1 MISND
6 AKQPEEMTMAMS
18 INTNMGS
25 LRAQQSAS
33 NVSNDMQQAMNR
45 LSTGQRINSASDD
58 AAGSAIAS
66 RLTSEIRGTNQAIRN
81 ALDSQALI
89 DTAEGAQQ
97 EVENILQRMRELAV
111 QSANDTNSDSDRAN
125 IQLEIDQLA
134 TELDRIAVST
144 TWGGKQLLNG
154 SAGDTAAKSFSDATN
169 FKFQIGGS
177 AKASDSISV
186 SMGAISSQALG
197 VGSSA
202 SSLDVSGINI
212 EAASGDVDATMSF
225 ENGTLSILNDV
236 AVGDK
241 FEIDINDVTITVTVA
256 ASDGFA
262 DTNAGVAAL
271 LKQKLEDAQITQF
284 GAGSEDAAYGVDVVD
299 NGDGTLTFTQSGTPI
314 IDAQKTNASNAVSVD
329 GSKISITGTYAAA
342 DTVSV
347 DINGTTIKVTAA
359 ASNEYA
365 DSNIGLASQLADA
378 IRTDGIGEFVDV
390 IDNGDGTLNILQSTT
405 PKIDNLTTTVSP
417 TAVNS
422 LTESAGTVTV
432 AGAVTEGREYTLDI
446 MGETISVTASLTDS
460 YSNDITGIAE
470 QLSVAINA
478 AGISGVTASASSGA
492 ITVNTKPVFSD
503 VSVSSDAGTT
513 NTADF
518 TNSSGTLTLYGTKTT
533 KTASTDTWDVG
544 DVVSFTLDGNDFEVT
559 VGTDGYSNTNHGV
572 AHQIAAAIKDFDN
585 SYTVTTG
592 TANTVVVARTAT
604 NFISNLSVADPSS
617 SLTYSDATFTVGED
631 IAVGD
636 VFNFSMEGKDF
647 SVTAAD
653 TSATSVA
660 ALITDAIND
669 AGFSE
674 IVAKDNSDGTVSI
687 SGGGVDVSTANG
699 AIASIVAIDNAMSV
713 LAEQR
718 STLGSITNRID
729 STVRNMTN
737 VVVNLEGGRG
747 RIEDADFALESSN
760 LAKSQ
765 ILNQAATAML
775 AQANASQQSVLSLLQ
790 G

>member
-1 MISND
+1 
-6 AKQPEEMTMAMS
+6 MAMS

-25 LRAQQSAS
+25 LRAQQAAA

-45 LSTGQRINSASDD
+45 LSSGQRINSASDD

-111 QSANDTNSDSDRAN
+111 QSANDTNSDSDRSN

-134 TELDRIAVST
+134 TELDRIAIST
-144 TWGGKQLLNG
+144 TWGGKQILNG
-154 SAGDTAAKSFSDATN
+154 TAGDTAAKSFSDATN
-169 FKFQIGGS
+169 FNFQIGGS
-177 AKASDSISV
+177 AKASDNISV
-186 SMGAISSQALG
+186 SIGSTSSRALG
-197 VGSSA
+197 VGSNANSV
-202 SSLDVSGINI
+202 DVSGINFKSS
-212 EAASGDVDATMSF
+212 AGDVDATMSF
-225 ENGTLSILNDV
+225 ENGTLSILGDV
-236 AVGDK
+236 KVGDS
-241 FEIDINDVTITVTVA
+241 FAIDINDVTHTVTVA

-271 LKQKLEDAQITQF
+271 LKQAIEDQQITQF
-284 GAGSEDAAYGVDVVD
+284 GAGSEDAAYGVDIVD
-299 NGDGTLTFTQSGTPI
+299 NGDGTLTFSQSGTPI
-314 IDAQKTNASNAVSVD
+314 IDEASTNAANKVSID

-342 DTVSV
+342 DTISV
-347 DINGTTIKVTAA
+347 DINGTTITVTAA

-365 DSNIGLASQLADA
+365 DSNTGLATQLADA
-378 IRTDGIGEFVDV
+378 IRDDSIGEFVNV
-390 IDNGDGTLNILQSTT
+390 IDNGDGTLNVLQSTT
-405 PKIDNLTTTVSP
+405 PKIDKLTTTVSP

-422 LTESAGTVTV
+422 LTESGGTVTV
-432 AGAVTEGREYTLDI
+432 AGAITEGRKYSLDI
-446 MGETISVTASLTDS
+446 MGETISVSASLTDS
-460 YSNDITGIAE
+460 YSNDVTGIAE

-478 AGISGVTASASSGA
+478 AGISGVSASASSGA
-492 ITVNTKPVFSD
+492 ITVNTKPVFSN

-533 KTASTDTWDVG
+533 KTASTDAWDVG
-544 DVVSFTLDGNDFEVT
+544 DVLSFTLDGNDFEVT
-559 VGTDGYSNTNHGV
+559 VGADGYSNTNLGV
-572 AHQIAAAIKDFDN
+572 AHQVAAAIKDYDN
-585 SYTVTTG
+585 SYTVTPG
-592 TANTVVVARTAT
+592 ASNTVAVTRTAT
-604 NFISNLSVADPSS
+604 NFISNLSVSDPMS
-617 SLTYSDATFTVGED
+617 SLSFSDATFSVGED
-631 IAVGD
+631 VANGD
-636 VFNFSMEGKDF
+636 VFSFNIEGKDI

-653 TSATSVA
+653 SSAASVA

-669 AGFSE
+669 AGLTD
-674 IVAKDNSDGTVSI
+674 IIAVDNSDGTVSI
-687 SGGGVDVSTANG
+687 TGGGVDVTTASG
-699 AIASIVAIDNAMSV
+699 AIASINAIDKAMST

-718 STLGSITNRID
+718 STLGSVSNRID

>member
-1 MISND
+1 
-6 AKQPEEMTMAMS
+6 MAMS

-25 LRAQQSAS
+25 LRAQQAAA

-45 LSTGQRINSASDD
+45 LSSGQRINSASDD

-111 QSANDTNSDSDRAN
+111 QSANDTNSDSDRSN

-134 TELDRIAVST
+134 TELDRIAIST
-144 TWGGKQLLNG
+144 TWGGKQILNG
-154 SAGDTAAKSFSDATN
+154 TSGDKPANSFSDTADFN
-169 FKFQIGGS
+169 FQIGGS
-177 AKASDSISV
+177 AKSSDNISV
-186 SMGAISSQALG
+186 SMGAISSKALG
-197 VGSSA
+197 VGSNANSV
-202 SSLDVSGINI
+202 DVSGLNYQSS
-212 EAASGDVDATMSF
+212 SGDVDATMSF
-225 ENGTLSILNDV
+225 ENGTLSILGDV
-236 AVGDK
+236 KVGDT
-241 FEIDINDVTITVTVA
+241 FAVDINDVTHTVTVA

-271 LKQKLEDAQITQF
+271 LKQSLEDQQITQF
-284 GAGSEDAAYGVDVVD
+284 GAGSEDAAYGVEIID
-299 NGDGTLTFTQSGTPI
+299 NGDGTLTFSQSGTPI
-314 IDAQKTNASNAVSVD
+314 IDEASTNAANKVSID

-342 DTVSV
+342 DTISV
-347 DINGTTIKVTAA
+347 DINGTTITVTAA
-359 ASNEYA
+359 ATNEYA
-365 DSNIGLASQLADA
+365 DSNIGLATQLADA
-378 IRTDGIGEFVDV
+378 IRDDSIGEFVNV
-390 IDNGDGTLNILQSTT
+390 IDNGDGTLNVLQSTT
-405 PKIDNLTTTVSP
+405 PKVDKLTTTVSP

-422 LTESAGTVTV
+422 LTEAAGTVTV
-432 AGAVTEGREYTLDI
+432 AGAITEGRKYSLDI

-460 YSNDITGIAE
+460 FSNDITGVAE

-492 ITVNTKPVFSD
+492 ITVNTKPVFSN

-518 TNSSGTLTLYGTKTT
+518 TNSTGTLTLYGTKTT
-533 KTASTDTWDVG
+533 KTASTDAWDVG
-544 DVVSFTLDGNDFEVT
+544 DVVSFTLDGHDFEVT
-559 VGTDGYSNTNHGV
+559 VGADGYSNTNHGV
-572 AHQIAAAIKDFDN
+572 AHQIGAVIKDFDN
-585 SYTVTTG
+585 SYTVTPG
-592 TANTVVVARTAT
+592 AANTVVVTRTAT
-604 NFISNLSVADPSS
+604 NFISNLSVSDPTS
-617 SLTYSDATFTVGED
+617 SLSFSDATFTVGED
-631 IAVGD
+631 VANGD
-636 VFNFSMEGKDF
+636 VFSFNIEGKDI
-647 SVTAAD
+647 SVTADD
-653 TSATSVA
+653 TSAASVA

-669 AGFSE
+669 AGLTD
-674 IVAKDNSDGTVSI
+674 ITAVDNSDGTVSLT
-687 SGGGVDVSTANG
+687 GGGVDVTTASG
-699 AIASIVAIDNAMSV
+699 AIASITAIDKAMTN

-718 STLGSITNRID
+718 STLGSVSNRLD
-729 STVRNMTN
+729 SSVRNMTN